1 MAKAYQTIFV
11 AIAYYHDG
19 SGEPQVL
26 RAYDNKIDADSDMAM
41 LETCGTH
48 MAVQLVEVKMLIGGD
63 QWRAN

>member
-1 MAKAYQTIFV
+1 
-11 AIAYYHDG
+11 
-19 SGEPQVL
+19 
-26 RAYDNKIDADSDMAM
+26 MAM